1 MNKVNNNIPNRI
13 KQPAQC
19 CVHCGKSY
27 VKRSNLDKHFILC
40 DLLQKS
46 KKSKHTEEDE
56 EPIPSQRK
64 MFQMLIELGQKYNQL
79 EEKVDE
85 MEKWVVKKKK
95 KINMLDW
102 LNANIVPGIVFH
114 QLYDKIIITD
124 DDIQFLLNNSFYDSL
139 NEVFSKTICHLSET
153 DNPIYAF
160 IQKTNTFYIYDRE
173 DLVSSDGQKMWIEFS
188 REKMTMFFNKIHMKF
203 IKTFYEWRKSHAKE
217 IKENYQL
224 ANLCDKTTSKLMS
237 IELKVE
243 GTFNKLRSNMYNHM
257 KKDIKAFVEYEF
269 EF

>member
-1 MNKVNNNIPNRI
+1 MNKLDYNIPNRI

-27 VKRSNLDKHFILC
+27 VKRSSLDKHIIIC

-46 KKSKHTEEDE
+46 KKYKNAEEDE
-56 EPIPSQRK
+56 EPLPSQRK
-64 MFQMLIELGQKYNQL
+64 MLQMLIELGQKYNNL
-79 EEKVDE
+79 EEKVEE
-85 MEKWVVKKKK
+85 MSKWIVKKKK
-95 KINMLDW
+95 KINMIDW
-102 LNANIVPGIVFH
+102 LNTNITPNIMFE

-139 NEVFSKTICHLSET
+139 NEIFSKTIYELSESES
-153 DNPIYAF
+153 PIYAF
-160 IQKTNTFYIYDRE
+160 IQKTNTFYIYDQE
-173 DLVSSDGQKMWIEFS
+173 DTSSNEKNNWIEFS
-188 REKMTMFFNKIHMKF
+188 REKMLKFFNKIHSKF
-203 IKTFYEWRKSHAKE
+203 IKTFYEWKKNHSKE
-217 IKENYQL
+217 IKESYQL
-224 ANLCDKTTSKLMS
+224 ASLCDKTTGKLMS

-243 GTFNKLRSNMYNHM
+243 STFNKVRSILYNRI